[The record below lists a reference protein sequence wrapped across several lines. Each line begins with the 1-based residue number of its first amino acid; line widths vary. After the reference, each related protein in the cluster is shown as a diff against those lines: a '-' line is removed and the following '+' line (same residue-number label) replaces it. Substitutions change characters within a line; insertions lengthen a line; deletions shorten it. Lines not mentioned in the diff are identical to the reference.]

1 MEWYMFTLIIIP
13 IVIII
18 IIIFVIQ
25 HCRNLDN
32 QMGHGCLPK
41 IKKIFPFYLCVKNK
55 KTKKGKFMPYFAKT
69 FEVIDIFNG
78 LCNTL
83 LK

>member
-1 MEWYMFTLIIIP
+1 MEWYMSTLIIIP

-18 IIIFVIQ
+18 IIIF
-25 HCRNLDN
+25 
-32 QMGHGCLPK
+32 GCLPK

>member
-13 IVIII
+13 IVIVN

-25 HCRNLDN
+25 CCRNSNN
-32 QMGHGCLPK
+32 QMGHGGLSK
-41 IKKIFPFYLCVKNK
+41 IKKNFPFYLCVKNE
-55 KTKKGKFMPYFAKT
+55 KTKKEKSTPYFAKT

>member
-18 IIIFVIQ
+18 IIIF
-25 HCRNLDN
+25 
-32 QMGHGCLPK
+32 GCLPK
-41 IKKIFPFYLCVKNK
+41 IKKIFPFYLCVKNE
-55 KTKKGKFMPYFAKT
+55 KTKKGKSMPYFAKT